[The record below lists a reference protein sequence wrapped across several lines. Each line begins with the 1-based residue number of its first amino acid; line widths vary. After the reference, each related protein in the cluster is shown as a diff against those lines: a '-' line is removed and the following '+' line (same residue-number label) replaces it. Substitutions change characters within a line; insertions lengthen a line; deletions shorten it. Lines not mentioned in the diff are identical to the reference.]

1 MDRYFLF
8 QQLLNLL
15 AEDYKITNAKMKDYS
30 DRITIE
36 ATCPE
41 GDIKVEVSIT
51 ENEDEDGDD
60 S

>member
-1 MDRYFLF
+1 MNRYFLF

-15 AEDYKITNAKMKDYS
+15 ADDYEITNAQMKNYS
-30 DRITIE
+30 DRISIE

-41 GDIKVEVSIT
+41 GDIKVEVTIT
-51 ENEDEDGDD
+51 ENEGADGDD

>member
-15 AEDYKITNAKMKDYS
+15 AEDYKITNAQMKNYS
-30 DRITIE
+30 DRIAIE
-36 ATCPE
+36 ATCAE
-41 GDIKVEVSIT
+41 GEIKVEVTVI
-51 ENEDEDGDD
+51 ENEEENGDD

>member
-15 AEDYKITNAKMKDYS
+15 AEDYKITNAKMKDFS
-30 DRITIE
+30 DRISIE

-51 ENEDEDGDD
+51 ENEGEDGND